1 MLALTLMMTIII
13 TVPPKH
19 KMCSLGRKVG
29 VSPTRKLRFSV
40 ELHHRV
46 SDFIT
51 NAQCALIPTRGHIFR
66 SAVLT
71 NVETGTKEEHATGAR
86 LKVLGE
92 SPVARRLVDLP
103 GGLSSR
109 SVAS

>member
-1 MLALTLMMTIII
+1 MLMMTIII

-40 ELHHRV
+40 ELHHRAF
-46 SDFIT
+46 DFIT
-51 NAQCALIPTRGHIFR
+51 NGQCALIPTSGHIFR

-71 NVETGTKEEHATGAR
+71 NVETGTKEEHAAGAR
-86 LKVLGE
+86 LMVLGE
-92 SPVARRLVDLP
+92 SPVARRSEDLP
-103 GGLSSR
+103 GGLSCR
-109 SVAS
+109 SMSS